1 MMTKLS
7 GANMR
12 DVIQWIIEKNNNKEY
27 VKVKIWFLQ
36 MMLEELDRLEEQ
48 QAEPKDTTIPEN
60 RQKLEQQ
67 AEEEW
72 KQIPQG
78 FECECGRKYYVKY
91 YVNPP
96 YIDTFTIRKEEE

>member
-48 QAEPKDTTIPEN
+48 QAEPDKVYLDNFMCAFCNHFAIDTSDMNLTEF
-60 RQKLEQQ
+60 LEDWLDTEQQ
-67 AEEEW
+67 AGEEE
-72 KQIPQG
+72 
-78 FECECGRKYYVKY
+78 E
-91 YVNPP
+91 
-96 YIDTFTIRKEEE
+96 